1 MATLENYDQVIN
13 DVPLVRDVFIETG
26 TYLGRTL
33 ALAKEHFGEC
43 HSIEVMEDRYK
54 NCKAKFKNDTNVF
67 LHLGLS
73 QDVLPDIIDPKRET
87 TFWLDGHFEG
97 GDPSMVEKM
106 GGECPLMQ
114 ELEIIVNFE
123 WQSFPMII
131 IDDCWMYKHDSVYWR
146 DGWLKKWDKSQW
158 PSLDDIRQVLT
169 GYTFEEKDWMFF
181 FTRQGG

>member
-1 MATLENYDQVIN
+1 MATLENYDQTIAG
-13 DVPLVRDVFIETG
+13 VPLVRDVFIETG

-33 ALAKEHFGEC
+33 ELAKEHFREC
-43 HSIEVMEDRYK
+43 HSIEVIEERYK
-54 NCKAKFKNDTNVF
+54 NCVAKFKNDPHVH
-67 LHLGLS
+67 LHLGFS
-73 QDVLPDIIDPKRET
+73 QEVLPKIIDPQRET

-97 GDPSMVEKM
+97 DDPSMVESM

-146 DGWLKKWDKSQW
+146 DGWLDKWDKSQW
-158 PSLDDIRQVLT
+158 PSLEQIQQVLSD
-169 GYTFEEKDWMFF
+169 YTFVEKDFIF
-181 FTRQGG
+181 YFVRQGG